1 MGRQSEKKV
10 NTIIVQQQCNFL
22 LIHLIIEETLMEIK
36 IIIIIAITNVS
47 NVKAIGPKYIVTNDR
62 FYCLTDAPY

>member
-36 IIIIIAITNVS
+36 IIIIAITNVS
-47 NVKAIGPKYIVTNDR
+47 NVKAIGPNYIVTNDR